1 MYTGRSPAPTIGK
14 QPTAAG
20 ENVKSEK
27 SRNPP
32 GKQKYFKIP
41 NLLILF
47 PYWGVCGSEQTVST
61 HATQSLAALTGG
73 VSESGSP
80 QCPHSSWELEEL
92 SRAYEAW
99 RPSVLAAEL
108 GALFVAL

>member
-1 MYTGRSPAPTIGK
+1 MS
-14 QPTAAG
+14 
-20 ENVKSEK
+20 
-27 SRNPP
+27 
-32 GKQKYFKIP
+32 
-41 NLLILF
+41 
-47 PYWGVCGSEQTVST
+47 ST